1 MTVNHE
7 VQRIKEEVRAA
18 TKRIKSKKSKKPVDS
33 HDV

>member
-1 MTVNHE
+1 MTVNHD

-18 TKRIKSKKSKKPVDS
+18 TKRIKSKKPVDS

>member
-18 TKRIKSKKSKKPVDS
+18 TKRIKSKKPVDS

>member
-1 MTVNHE
+1 MTVNHD

-18 TKRIKSKKSKKPVDS
+18 TKRIKTKKPVDS

>member
-7 VQRIKEEVRAA
+7 VEEVLKEEVRAA
-18 TKRIKSKKSKKPVDS
+18 TKRIKSKKPVDS

>member
-7 VQRIKEEVRAA
+7 VQRIMKEEVRAA
-18 TKRIKSKKSKKPVDS
+18 TKRIKSKKPVDS